1 MNIQYIKEQYEQQ
14 GRSPGDIANELH
26 TYPNAIRRALEK
38 NGVRLRDRSQA
49 QSKAISTG
57 RHPHPTI
64 GKTHSPATRRLIG
77 ERVAEAYEA
86 VGAEEKELR
95 RKNARKRWKSMKKSQ
110 KQKLMSA
117 AWKAVRKAVDEGS
130 KLERFLLTGLSEA
143 RMSPVFHGGQA
154 DIELPGKILIFVNG
168 PSHYRPVW
176 GDEALA
182 RTKSNDERKQADL
195 IATGHSLIVVKNLVE
210 HASEIKYRTCLTQ
223 LLDVLE
229 SSLTE
234 PRIYELEIK

>member
-1 MNIQYIKEQYEQQ
+1 MNFQYLQEQYEQQ
-14 GRSPGDIANELH
+14 GRSPGDIAKELK

-38 NGVRLRDRSQA
+38 GGVRLRDRSQA
-49 QSKAISTG
+49 QSTAIATG
-57 RHPHPTI
+57 RHPHPTK

-86 VGAEEKELR
+86 VSEEEKEAR
-95 RKNARKRWKSMKKSQ
+95 RKDAKKRWRSMKKSQ
-110 KQKLMSA
+110 KQKLMQA

-130 KLERFLLTGLSEA
+130 KLERFLLAGLSEA
-143 RMSPVFHGGQA
+143 CMSPIFHSGQA

-176 GDEALA
+176 GEEALA
-182 RTKSNDERKQADL
+182 RTKSNDERKWADL
-195 IATGHSLIVVKNLVE
+195 ITAGYSLIVVKNLVE

-234 PRIYELEIK
+234 PAIHELEIR